1 MDRIKPFKLFFQL
14 FNLGVLTIFIGAI
27 LFASYQF
34 YNNVV
39 SPIQERQNRLEQK
52 DQIIPN
58 EFIDE
63 AEKAEKTS
71 FDSYVSEPVTQT
83 VMDYLLAVRNRS
95 YTDAYAKLSTSLKKT
110 TSIKQFE
117 DQISSKHAGKIV
129 RYRLDSIQILDDN
142 NRKLKISA
150 FTLDQNNQSN
160 NYSFE
165 LTFTKTADKK
175 SLWLLSVF
183 VNSLG

>member
-1 MDRIKPFKLFFQL
+1 MDKIKPLKLFFQL
-14 FNLGVLTIFIGAI
+14 FNLGVFAIFIGAI
-27 LFASYQF
+27 FFSSYQF

-63 AEKAEKTS
+63 AEKTEKTS
-71 FDSYVSEPVTQT
+71 FDSYATEPVTQT
-83 VMDYLLAVRNRS
+83 VRDYLLAVRNHS
-95 YTDAYAKLSTSLKKT
+95 YADAYAKLSTSLKKT

-117 DQISSKHAGKIV
+117 DQISLKHVGKIV
-129 RYRLDSIQILDDN
+129 RYRLDSIQIIDDN

-150 FTLDQNNQSN
+150 FTLNQNNQSD
-160 NYSFE
+160 NYTFE

-175 SLWLLSVF
+175 SLWLLSAF
-183 VNSLG
+183 TDSLG